1 MPEPTARPRLS
12 LGQRVLAAVLGLL
25 IVTVQVMIAQAY
37 QNLGSTTAAFGTA
50 TDVTAG
56 LSRLERE
63 ILRLGIEVER
73 MRLRDG
79 FDAVELR
86 RSLADKQF
94 EVTLSA
100 VPVGGGEFAA
110 LERARQGLVTFD
122 AELARL
128 KADPTPAQ
136 LARSRPVL
144 TQQVQDV
151 ETILKEAYDASEISF
166 FGAIANAL
174 RARTNLQR
182 VLLGASGLTLAVA
195 LMLGLSLRRRASRA
209 FARAYQR
216 LVAEV
221 DEREAAE
228 QALRQSEQRFRALVH
243 HASDVFTVIGADG
256 DIRYQSPAVEQVL
269 SHPAEDLIGRPLLDL
284 VHPDDRGLVQRLFD
298 ESRRQHGAP
307 VVGEARMLPRDPG
320 AAARRFEMTVTDLL
334 GNPTVQGLVLNY
346 RDITERALYEERLT
360 QQAFHD
366 PLTGLANRAR
376 FSERLE
382 YALLQRGRMIG
393 LLFIDLD
400 RFKLINDSLG
410 HDAGDQLLREV
421 A

>member
-216 LVAEV
+216 RSEEHTSELLSLAYLVC
-221 DEREAAE
+221 R
-228 QALRQSEQRFRALVH
+228 
-243 HASDVFTVIGADG
+243 
-256 DIRYQSPAVEQVL
+256 
-269 SHPAEDLIGRPLLDL
+269 LL
-284 VHPDDRGLVQRLFD
+284 
-298 ESRRQHGAP
+298 
-307 VVGEARMLPRDPG
+307 
-320 AAARRFEMTVTDLL
+320 
-334 GNPTVQGLVLNY
+334 
-346 RDITERALYEERLT
+346 
-360 QQAFHD
+360 
-366 PLTGLANRAR
+366 
-376 FSERLE
+376 LE
-382 YALLQRGRMIG
+382 KKKKKKIIFLQKKKKI
-393 LLFIDLD
+393 
-400 RFKLINDSLG
+400 KKQNKNKTY
-410 HDAGDQLLREV
+410 
-421 A
+421 